1 MADHVLDDTL
11 AGAPPSAASR
21 RVTREDAA
29 AAPELAPGTRIGGRY
44 EVLRRLGAGGM
55 GVVYEAEHLALRRRV
70 AVKVLHGEAGLEP
83 SVVERFLR
91 EARAVSAVR
100 HRNVVEV
107 TDFGADDGHPWL
119 VMELLD
125 GESLA
130 ARIARAPRCDVADAL
145 RILDPILRALHHAHV
160 CGFVHRD
167 VKPDNVFLA
176 REPGVGDDVPKL
188 LDFGIAKNVE
198 SGEKFTATGA
208 MIGTPAYMAPEQITH
223 AFPVTP
229 ATDQF
234 AVGVMLYEMLSA
246 SLPHVSDSLHAMLFA
261 RAQVAAPPLS
271 QLRPD
276 LPTALVD
283 AVMRALATNPSDRFP
298 DLEAMR
304 RALLAAAPAASLA
317 GDADAVVEPAAR
329 PSETAVAPSRRPSWR
344 WLAVA
349 AAVVLTLAALSAV
362 RVRGHRREAAAIA
375 PTPVAAPFVAPPAV
389 ATVAVEAPPSSP
401 APTPVVAAPVALAPA
416 IVGERAASERPR
428 RTRAASPSSH
438 GRLRIDARNPLAP

>member
-176 REPGVGDDVPKL
+176 REHGVGDDVPKL

-304 RALLAAAPAASLA
+304 RALLAATPGAPVAS
-317 GDADAVVEPAAR
+317 DADTVMEPA
-329 PSETAVAPSRRPSWR
+329 PSSDASVAPSGGSSWR

-349 AAVVLTLAALSAV
+349 AAVAVLTLAALSAA
-362 RVRGHRREAAAIA
+362 RVHGRVREAA
-375 PTPVAAPFVAPPAV
+375 PPA
-389 ATVAVEAPPSSP
+389 PGS
-401 APTPVVAAPVALAPA
+401 TPL
-416 IVGERAASERPR
+416 
-428 RTRAASPSSH
+428 
-438 GRLRIDARNPLAP
+438 L